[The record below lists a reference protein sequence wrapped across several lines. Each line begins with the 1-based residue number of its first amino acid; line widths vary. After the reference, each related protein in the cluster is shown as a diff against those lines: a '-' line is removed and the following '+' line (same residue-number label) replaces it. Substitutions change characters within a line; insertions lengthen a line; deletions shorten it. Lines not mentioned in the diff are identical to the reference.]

1 MVEVVGVVECVE
13 VVGCGGAHQAGGSAS
28 SLCCPPPP
36 GCDSRQLS
44 LCRSFADRRE
54 LVKKK
59 AEWKINTAFFRA
71 SPTASSAE
79 AQRRSINLIK
89 REF

>member
-1 MVEVVGVVECVE
+1 MEVVGVV
-13 VVGCGGAHQAGGSAS
+13 GCGGVHQAGGSAS
-28 SLCCPPPP
+28 SLCCPPPL
-36 GCDSRQLS
+36 GCDSR
-44 LCRSFADRRE
+44 LCCSFADRRE
-54 LVKKK
+54 LERKKKK
-59 AEWKINTAFFRA
+59 AEWKINTAFYRA